1 MLFTVQQRPML
12 RDVQMKP
19 CKVSIVLIMAAAY
32 AIACGQNGLP
42 AFTGTWKLDLHLS
55 KLETKSPPIAST
67 AKISYDGKVWHFSRT
82 HHFPDGKADT
92 WSTTM
97 IVDSKKPRI
106 QRFPPITSTS
116 RMTRDGS
123 PLVLNEELR
132 ADSEEH
138 GTNTV
143 RYTLSED
150 GQTLTEDEREGS
162 PDGNE
167 HNVWILKREPVKR

>member
-1 MLFTVQQRPML
+1 
-12 RDVQMKP
+12 MKSR
-19 CKVSIVLIMAAAY
+19 KVMILLIMLATQAVTF
-32 AIACGQNGLP
+32 GQGQVP

-55 KLETKSPPIAST
+55 KIETKHPPIAST

-82 HHFPDGKADT
+82 HQFSDGKADT

-116 RMTRDGS
+116 RITRDGS
-123 PLVLNEELR
+123 ALVLNEDLR
-132 ADSEEH
+132 ADSGER

-167 HNVWILKREPVKR
+167 HNLWILKREPAK

>member
-1 MLFTVQQRPML
+1 
-12 RDVQMKP
+12 MKL
-19 CKVSIVLIMAAAY
+19 CSVLILTIMSVTYSVAFCQDA
-32 AIACGQNGLP
+32 LP

-55 KLETKSPPIAST
+55 KLETKSPPTAST
-67 AKISYDGKVWHFSRT
+67 AKIHYDGKVWHFSRT

-116 RMTRDGS
+116 RITSDGNA
-123 PLVLNEELR
+123 LVLNEELR
-132 ADSEEH
+132 ADSGER

-143 RYTLSED
+143 RYTLSDD
-150 GQTLTEDEREGS
+150 GQMLTEDEREVS
-162 PDGNE
+162 PDSHE
-167 HNVWILKREPVKR
+167 HNVWILKRE

>member
-1 MLFTVQQRPML
+1 
-12 RDVQMKP
+12 MKP
-19 CKVSIVLIMAAAY
+19 CKVSIVLIMAAAP
-32 AIACGQNGLP
+32 AIAFGQNGLP

-55 KLETKSPPIAST
+55 KIETKSPPIAST

-97 IVDSKKPRI
+97 IVDSKKPHI
-106 QRFPPITSTS
+106 ERFPPITSTS

-123 PLVLNEELR
+123 ALVLNEELR
-132 ADSEEH
+132 ADSGEH

-150 GQTLTEDEREGS
+150 GQVLTEDEREVS
-162 PDGNE
+162 PDSNE